1 MTNLAAVEALVRKKT
16 PTRIKDIAPEAWRNT
31 SEGCHRSC
39 ESLMSRHWTGQVTV
53 KFIEESSHREQGRW
67 WMAGDAAWRGGQWSP
82 APDGGRQSRDGGW
95 WRRGMR
101 SGSAGVE
108 RRRGG
113 GGGKKGGTVVTGRL
127 RDGRSSAPGWRRRG
141 EDWMYR
147 IFVLRSPD
155 QTTTGVLSHHVTLK
169 KKTCW
174 FSSQLFL

>member
-1 MTNLAAVEALVRKKT
+1 
-16 PTRIKDIAPEAWRNT
+16 
-31 SEGCHRSC
+31 
-39 ESLMSRHWTGQVTV
+39 MSRHWTGQVKV

-113 GGGKKGGTVVTGRL
+113 GGGRRVARWSPAGSEMGG
-127 RDGRSSAPGWRRRG
+127 RRRLDG
-141 EDWMYR
+141 GGGVR
-147 IFVLRSPD
+147 
-155 QTTTGVLSHHVTLK
+155 TGCIVSLSSGHPTRRPPV
-169 KKTCW
+169 
-174 FSSQLFL
+174 FSLIM